1 MLERITRENALKD
14 LHINLLRTK
23 IVEMVDTTAVWQT
36 LVTLCCAASFKA
48 KKNPQKCRQKKKKN
62 KKKTPQKQQYWPSP
76 NKAKKAKKHLTIYS
90 INIELDYSTKK
101 YYLNI

>member
-48 KKNPQKCRQKKKKN
+48 KKESAKMPS
-62 KKKTPQKQQYWPSP
+62 KKTKKPHRNSNTHRVQTKL
-76 NKAKKAKKHLTIYS
+76 KKAKKHLTIYS

-101 YYLNI
+101 YYLYI